1 MASLKREIPDDRKVE
16 PELNKTRTAG
26 DVPEPA
32 AKQRVALNPAD
43 CSLDFNIDGS
53 GLQGSGFHE
62 GAFAYC
68 WSGARATV
76 GISGG
81 KYCFGCKIVSVQP
94 VDMCDTPSEDQHLC
108 SIGVSRVEEPVENLG
123 ETQQSFGFGSTG
135 KFLTAGKFSD
145 YGEKFGV
152 GDTIVCA
159 VDIESVGKYSDYAI
173 IGFSKNGQ
181 WLGTATVFYVSPML
195 RMNDASVRKHQW
207 KLALF
212 PHVLLKNVV
221 VELQFSLEDGL
232 VPEGGFKPW
241 DFAIE
246 KGNAVR
252 GPVLTSVSECEV
264 IMMVGLPASGKT
276 TWAEKWIRDHPE
288 KRYVLLGLN
297 LIRGQMKM
305 PRLIRK
311 QNDRDLFDRLMD
323 KEPAIFYSLL
333 LRAANTP
340 RNFIIDQ
347 TNLHKS
353 GRQRKLKLFA
363 LFKKIAAVVF
373 PGPAELKFRSHKR
386 LRETGLEVPAH
397 AVNSMMASFVLPMS
411 KDMPGSDENFDQQS
425 PLPRAPRGNTIIA
438 PTVMYNPAQ
447 AQRPFY
453 RSAAPS
459 LPNRPRGWAPPTYP
473 YPSPIRTI
481 HAEKADILFSQ
492 TIEIIES
499 GFFRKSTEDADHLA
513 AAALQNK
520 VHRHQS
526 TVRNSASSDS
536 KDADLTSD
544 AFMLLPLA

>member
-411 KDMPGSDENFDQQS
+411 KDMPGSDENFDQIIFTELNRVESQWHLLKMKEALALMPNSSINNDMS
-425 PLPRAPRGNTIIA
+425 PSSWET
-438 PTVMYNPAQ
+438 
-447 AQRPFY
+447 
-453 RSAAPS
+453 SSHPS
-459 LPNRPRGWAPPTYP
+459 VHDGTASSSSCQFSRKLV
-473 YPSPIRTI
+473 IRN
-481 HAEKADILFSQ
+481 
-492 TIEIIES
+492 
-499 GFFRKSTEDADHLA
+499 